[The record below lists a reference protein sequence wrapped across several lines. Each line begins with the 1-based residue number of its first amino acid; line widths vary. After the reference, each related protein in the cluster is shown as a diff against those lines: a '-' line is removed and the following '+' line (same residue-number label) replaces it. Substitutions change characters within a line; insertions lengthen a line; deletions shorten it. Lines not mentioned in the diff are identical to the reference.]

1 MKLHFWV
8 CNHFPFAQFHFAKKE
23 DSSNIFSVGSRI
35 ALTLANMAKK
45 QQQQNLFLYCLPHH
59 YEYDFPAHNPISYVF
74 LLVYVYAS
82 SWWPFSYGAVSKTRP
97 STVWQAIREMEIC
110 CYEGFRQLLANFF
123 LSFLHTNGPP
133 NATTESRQNR
143 HSPKCFDLRL
153 RASF

>member
-1 MKLHFWV
+1 MIAVTYFQL
-8 CNHFPFAQFHFAKKE
+8 A
-23 DSSNIFSVGSRI
+23 

-82 SWWPFSYGAVSKTRP
+82 SWWPFSYGAVSKTRLDRRLYGKQSEKWKYVVTRALDSCWP
-97 STVWQAIREMEIC
+97 TS
-110 CYEGFRQLLANFF
+110 FF
-123 LSFLHTNGPP
+123 LFSTQMDPQ

-153 RASF
+153 RATF